1 MISDALAGLR
11 DVDEVRGSF
20 LLSGGGQLVAR
31 DLPALFQPEIFGE
44 IGPRLVR
51 LRETLESDGDDVSG
65 LTLRFAEHKLYLRT
79 IGALM
84 LGVITG
90 AKVNGPALRMAL
102 NLVARRV
109 ASQASDIRAQV
120 EAQPAAQP
128 VAPPVAAAP
137 PGPPIGTLRAPGVT
151 GRNDIVFK
159 GRKL

>member
-1 MISDALAGLR
+1 MITDTLAGLR
-11 DVDEVRGSF
+11 DVDDVRGSF
-20 LLSGGGQLVAR
+20 LLAGGGQLVAR
-31 DLPALFQPEIFGE
+31 DLPALFQPDIFGE

-79 IGALM
+79 VGALL

-90 AKVNGPALRMAL
+90 ARVNGPALRMAL

-109 ASQASDIRAQV
+109 ASQASEIRAHV
-120 EAQPAAQP
+120 EAQS
-128 VAPPVAAAP
+128 AAP
-137 PGPPIGTLRAPGVT
+137 AVITAPKGPPIGTLRAPGVT
-151 GRNDIVFK
+151 GRSDIVFK

>member
-1 MISDALAGLR
+1 MLSDALAGLR

-79 IGALM
+79 VGGLI

-102 NLVARRV
+102 NLVARHV
-109 ASQASDIRAQV
+109 ASQANDIRAPV
-120 EAQPAAQP
+120 EVKSVPV
-128 VAPPVAAAP
+128 VAPAP
-137 PGPPIGTLRAPGVT
+137 KGPPIGTLRAPGVT
-151 GRNDIVFK
+151 GRSDIVFK

>member
-1 MISDALAGLR
+1 MITDTLAGLR

-31 DLPALFQPEIFGE
+31 DLPALFQPDIFGE

-51 LRETLESDGDDVSG
+51 LRETLDSDGDDVSG

-79 IGALM
+79 VGALL

-90 AKVNGPALRMAL
+90 ARVNGPALRMAL

-120 EAQPAAQP
+120 EAQS
-128 VAPPVAAAP
+128 AAP
-137 PGPPIGTLRAPGVT
+137 AVPSASKGPPIGTLRAPGVT
-151 GRNDIVFK
+151 GRSDIVFK